1 MRERYEPFLET
12 KPVSIYTKGEKTLI
26 ITNKEII
33 FQTND
38 KILKR
43 PIDEK

>member
-1 MRERYEPFLET
+1 MRERYEPILDT
-12 KPVSIYTKGEKTLI
+12 KEVTIYQKRDKTLI